1 MKIEHGVFMVATLA
15 LGMAPSWAQGSAPVI
30 PGVYTCVDAKGRK
43 LTSDRPIPECIDREQ
58 LVLNPSGT
66 VKTKV
71 GPSLTEKERTE
82 LEQKEKRE
90 AEEMSRIADEKRRD
104 RALLSRYPTKTVH
117 DQERQEALKQIDIV
131 VQTAKNRLND
141 LIKQRV
147 ALDTEMEFYAK
158 DPKKAPGNLR
168 RQLDENTHNQAT
180 QRRFIN
186 DQEAEVRRVT
196 VRFDD
201 ELVRLRQLWGPSSS
215 TPAARK
221 PSASE

>member
-1 MKIEHGVFMVATLA
+1 MKINRGVFVVAA
-15 LGMAPSWAQGSAPVI
+15 LVWGMAPGWAQGSESLVS
-30 PGVYTCVDAKGRK
+30 GVYTCVDANGRK

-58 LVLNPSGT
+58 LILNPSGT
-66 VKTKV
+66 VKAKV
-71 GPSLTEKERTE
+71 KPSLTARERAE

-90 AEEMSRIADEKRRD
+90 AEERNRIADEKRRD
-104 RALLSRYPTKTVH
+104 RALLTRYPNRAVH
-117 DQERQEALKQIDIV
+117 DQERQEALKQIDVV
-131 VQTAKNRLND
+131 VQTAKNRLNE

-180 QRRFIN
+180 QRRFIG
-186 DQEAEVRRVT
+186 DQEAEIQRVT
-196 VRFDD
+196 LRFDE
-201 ELVRLRQLWGPSSS
+201 ELVRLRQLWGPNSSP
-215 TPAARK
+215 PAARK